1 MNCRSGFVTILGRPN
16 VGKSTLLNALIG
28 SKIAI
33 VTPRPQT
40 TRSAVQGVLTLDGEK
55 NPFGVTI
62 PALPGQ
68 AEGAPSPPPIA
79 QIVFLDT
86 PGILEPR
93 SRLDRKMVEEIRQ
106 ALADRDLLLFLADA
120 SQPFGPKDEG
130 TVEWIRSVNIPC
142 FLLLNKIDRIAK
154 PALLPLIEG
163 YRKLHE
169 FAEVIPISALTGENI
184 PLLLERILACLP
196 EGPLYYPP
204 DHLTEQPVRFL
215 AAEMIREKIG
225 LETRQ
230 EVPHATAVVVERFEE
245 RENVTYIAAEI
256 IVEREGQKGIL
267 IGVGGEML
275 KRIGTLARKD
285 IEELLGRKVFLE
297 LHVKVR
303 ERWRDNPRFLEE
315 LDWRKMVGG

>member
-16 VGKSTLLNALIG
+16 VGKSTLLNKLVG

-33 VTPRPQT
+33 VTPKPQT

-62 PALPGQ
+62 PPPSEQ
-68 AEGAPSPPPIA
+68 AESAESSPPIA

-93 SRLDRKMVEEIRQ
+93 SRLDRRMVEEIRE
-106 ALADRDLLLFLADA
+106 ALGGRDLFLFLVDS

-130 TVEWIRSVNIPC
+130 TVEWIRSVNVPC

-163 YRKLHE
+163 YRKLHD

-184 PLLLERILACLP
+184 PLLLERILARLP
-196 EGPLYYPP
+196 EGPLYYPA

-215 AAEMIREKIG
+215 AAEMVREKIIR
-225 LETRQ
+225 ETRQ

-245 RENVTYIAAEI
+245 REALTYIAAEI
-256 IVEREGQKGIL
+256 IVERDGQKAIL
-267 IGVGGEML
+267 IGAGGEML
-275 KRIGTLARKD
+275 KRIGTMARKD

-303 ERWRDNPRFLEE
+303 ERWRDNPRFLDE

>member
-1 MNCRSGFVTILGRPN
+1 MNSRSGFVTILGRPN
-16 VGKSTLLNALIG
+16 VGKSTLLNKLVG

-33 VTPRPQT
+33 VTPKPQT
-40 TRSAVQGVLTLDGEK
+40 TRSAVQGVLTLDAEK
-55 NPFGVTI
+55 NPFGITV
-62 PALPGQ
+62 PPLPGQ
-68 AEGAPSPPPIA
+68 AEDTPPIA

-93 SRLDRKMVEEIRQ
+93 SRLDRKMVEEIRE
-106 ALADRDLLLFLADA
+106 ALAGRDLLLFLVDA
-120 SQPFGPKDEG
+120 SQPFGPKDES
-130 TVEWIRSVNIPC
+130 TVEWIQSVNVPC

-154 PALLPLIEG
+154 HALLPLIEG
-163 YRKLHE
+163 YRKLHD

-184 PLLLERILACLP
+184 PLLLERILARLP

-230 EVPHATAVVVERFEE
+230 EIPYSTAVVVERFEE
-245 RENVTYIAAEI
+245 RENLTYIAAEI
-256 IVEREGQKGIL
+256 YVEREGQKAIL
-267 IGVGGEML
+267 IGAGGEML
-275 KRIGTLARKD
+275 KRIGTLARKE

>member
-16 VGKSTLLNALIG
+16 VGKSTLLNRLIG

-33 VTPRPQT
+33 VTPKPQT

-55 NPFGVTI
+55 NPFGITI
-62 PALPGQ
+62 PPLPEQ

-93 SRLDRKMVEEIRQ
+93 SRLDRMMVEEIRG
-106 ALADRDLLLFLADA
+106 ALAGRDLLLFLVDA
-120 SQPFGPKDEG
+120 SQPFGPKDES
-130 TVEWIRSVNIPC
+130 TVEWIRSVGVPC

-184 PLLLERILACLP
+184 PLLLERILARLP
-196 EGPLYYPP
+196 AGPLYYPP

-275 KRIGTLARKD
+275 KRIGTAAR
-285 IEELLGRKVFLE
+285 LE
-297 LHVKVR
+297 
-303 ERWRDNPRFLEE
+303 LEE
-315 LDWRKMVGG
+315 LFGSRVFLDLHVRVNAHWREDEGVLSRLGVREIG

>member
-16 VGKSTLLNALIG
+16 VGKSTLLNTLIG

-33 VTPRPQT
+33 VTAKPQT
-40 TRSAVQGVLTLDGEK
+40 TRSALQGVLTLDGEK

-62 PALPGQ
+62 P
-68 AEGAPSPPPIA
+68 PSPGETDAAKASSPMA

-93 SRLDRKMVEEIRQ
+93 SRLDEMMVEEIRV
-106 ALADRDLLLFLADA
+106 ALADRDLLLFLVDA
-120 SQPFGPKDEG
+120 SQPFGPKDEAAL
-130 TVEWIRSVNIPC
+130 EWIKTAGVPC

-154 PALLPLIEG
+154 PSLLPLIDE
-163 YRKLHE
+163 YQKLHD

-184 PLLLERILACLP
+184 PLLLERILARLP
-196 EGPLYYPP
+196 EGPLYYPA

-215 AAEMIREKIG
+215 VAEMIREKIIQA
-225 LETRQ
+225 TRQ
-230 EVPHATAVVVERFEE
+230 EVPHAAAVVVERFEE

-275 KRIGTLARKD
+275 KHIGTLARKD
-285 IEELLGRKVFLE
+285 IEEFLGRKVFLE

-303 ERWRDNPRFLEE
+303 EKWRDNPRFLAE
-315 LDWRKMVGG
+315 LDWRRMVGG